1 MHGSADAWL
10 FVRLATVWNR
20 HLGLFL
26 FSSIKA
32 EKYDDLAAEMG
43 MLIASETFL
52 PCQEENL

>member
-20 HLGLFL
+20 YLGLFL

-32 EKYDDLAAEMG
+32 EKHDDLAAERAC
-43 MLIASETFL
+43 L
-52 PCQEENL
+52 